1 MKISYKTDYSLKV
14 ILDLSNHYENQL
26 VHIDELS
33 KRQDIP
39 RKFLE
44 QLLLSLKR
52 GGFVQSKKGPKGGYS
67 LTCDPGKIMLGDI
80 VRFVEGT
87 VYPISCID
95 PKAKQ
100 TCDFISKCVFIGIW
114 REVEEAISAII
125 DRFSFADLLEIETRM
140 LKQIGIDYE
149 I

>member
-14 ILDLSNHYENQL
+14 ILDLSKHYDSRL

-39 RKFLE
+39 KKFLE
-44 QLLLSLKR
+44 QLLLSLKK

-67 LTCDPGKIMLGDI
+67 LTCDPDKIVLGNI
-80 VRFVEGT
+80 IRFVEGSI
-87 VYPISCID
+87 YPISCID
-95 PKAKQ
+95 PAITQ
-100 TCDFISKCVFIGIW
+100 ICDFMPRCVFTSIW
-114 REVEEAISAII
+114 RDVEEAVSSII
-125 DRFSFADLLEIETRM
+125 DRISFADLLKKEGRI
-140 LKQIGIDYE
+140 LKLIANNYE

>member
-1 MKISYKTDYSLKV
+1 MKISYRTDYSLKV
-14 ILDLSNHYENQL
+14 ILDLSNHYDRRL

-44 QLLLSLKR
+44 QLLLSLKK
-52 GGFVQSKKGPKGGYS
+52 GGFVQSKKGPNGGYS
-67 LTCDPGKIMLGDI
+67 LTWHPEKIMLGDI
-80 VRFVEGT
+80 IRFVEGT

-100 TCDFISKCVFIGIW
+100 TCDFMSKCVFTGIW
-114 REVEEAISAII
+114 REVEEAISGII
-125 DRFSFADLLEIETRM
+125 DRISFADLLKKEARM
-140 LKQIGIDYE
+140 LKQIVINYE

>member
-14 ILDLSNHYENQL
+14 ILDLSNHYDKRL

-44 QLLLSLKR
+44 QLLLSLKK
-52 GGFVQSKKGPKGGYS
+52 GGFVQSKKGPNGGYS
-67 LTCDPGKIMLGDI
+67 LTCEPGKIMLGDI

-100 TCDFISKCVFIGIW
+100 TCDCVSKCAFTGIW
-114 REVEEAISAII
+114 REVEGAISGII
-125 DRFSFADLLEIETRM
+125 DRFSFADLLKKETRM
-140 LKQIGIDYE
+140 LEQIAIDYE